1 MQADGK
7 ILVGGEFSTLGGKSR
22 SRLGRL
28 NADGSVDLTFNPGAD
43 YYVNTLAVQADGK
56 ILVGGFF
63 TTLGGESRS
72 NLGRLNADGSVDLT
86 FNPGAN
92 GTVYTLASQADGKIL
107 VGGYFTTL
115 GGESRSRLGRLNAD
129 GSVDLT
135 FNPGADGS
143 VYTLAVQADGKIL
156 VGGGFSTLG
165 GESRN
170 YLGRLNADGTVDLTF
185 NPGATYFVG
194 TYYVYTLAVQADGK
208 ILVGG
213 EFTTLGGQ
221 SRSRLG
227 RLNADGTVDLTFNPG
242 ADYYVYTLAVQADG
256 KILVGGW
263 FSTLGG
269 ESRNYLG
276 RLNADGTV
284 DLTFNPG
291 ATYFVGTYYV
301 YTLAV
306 QADGKI
312 LVGGNFDT
320 LGGKSRSRLG
330 RLNAD
335 GSVDLT
341 FNPGANGSVH
351 TLAVQ
356 ADGKILVGWDFT
368 TLGGERRSR
377 LGRLNAD
384 GSVDLTFNPGA
395 DYYVDTL
402 AVQADGKILVGG
414 NFTTLGGES
423 RKYLGRLNNTG
434 AATQSLGYD
443 GAALTWLRG
452 GTSPEVSAVVFEH
465 SADGLH
471 WTHLGVGER
480 VVGGWALSGANV
492 PAGGTLRGRGQVSD
506 GHSSTWWTE
515 AYWGAPVWITTP
527 ASRVNDAQTTA
538 MFSALARGSEPLS
551 YQWFKNG
558 VPLADG
564 GKVAGSTGPTLTLS
578 GVLKEDAGLYTV
590 TVSNSEGS
598 LTSAAAELTV
608 NDPAITVQ
616 PASQNRESGQGVA
629 FSVTAVGT
637 VPLAYQWSKD
647 GVALADG
654 QNVSGATGS
663 TLTLSDLQG
672 SDAGLYTVTVSNAS
686 GSMTSASAA
695 LTVNL
700 VTSETVFN
708 PGADYYVN
716 TLAVQADGKILVGG
730 AFTMLGGESR
740 SNLGRL
746 NADGS
751 VDLTFD
757 PGADWS
763 VLTLALQADGKI
775 LVGGE
780 FSTLGGKSRSNLGRL
795 NADGSV
801 DLTFNP
807 GASGP
812 VYTLA
817 LQADGKILVGGW
829 FSTLGGKNRKGLGR
843 LNADGSVDLTFNPG
857 ASGPVYTLALQADG
871 KILVGGE
878 FTTLGGESRKYL
890 GRLNADGSVDLTFNP
905 GADGSVS
912 TLAVQA
918 DGKILVRG
926 NFDTLGG
933 QSRKYLG
940 RLNAD
945 GSVDLTFNPGAND
958 YVSTLALQAD
968 GKILVGGN
976 FDTLGGQSRKYLGRL
991 YNTGA
996 ATQSLGYDGAALTW
1010 LRGGTGP
1017 EFGSTSFAYSTDDI
1031 LWTDLGMGERIPG
1044 GWRLAGVSL
1053 PASCAIRAQ
1062 GRVSNGSSTW
1072 LVETAARIEDV
1083 WREGPDLVVSSLEAP
1098 LQALAG
1104 TTQPLV
1110 WTIANRGSHPVAG
1123 DWVDRVYLSLDQ
1135 GVSHQLLVG
1144 EFPASG
1150 PLGVN
1155 ESRERHH
1162 TVLLPADLLPGLEY
1176 WWIVITDD
1184 DDDVAEEHEGNNV
1197 RIGET
1202 PLRVLQAAAPN
1213 LQVTAV
1219 AVPAAAA
1226 SGQPMIVTWTVTNT
1240 GTSSTGAEVWHD
1252 AVHLSTDEELDE
1264 GDHLLGQVVR
1274 PDALGTDQA
1283 YDSTLAATLPQGISG
1298 SWYLLVTT
1306 DVDNTI
1312 HEDLFEHDNTVVAR
1326 LTVLMPPTIATHP
1339 QGVSAIEG
1347 DEVTFTV
1354 VATGTEPMEYS
1365 WSLNGS
1371 PIPNSNNPVLRFGA
1385 ITAED
1390 AGVYQVVISN
1400 TVGTVTSN
1408 SATLEVVRLT
1418 LRILTV
1424 DGVPVI
1430 EWSGTARLEWTDR
1443 LMGEWHEL
1451 QDASSPFTI
1460 VPEGS
1465 GRFYRLVR

>member
-7 ILVGGEFSTLGGKSR
+7 ILVGGEFS
-22 SRLGRL
+22 
-28 NADGSVDLTFNPGAD
+28 
-43 YYVNTLAVQADGK
+43 
-56 ILVGGFF
+56 
-63 TTLGGESRS
+63 
-72 NLGRLNADGSVDLT
+72 
-86 FNPGAN
+86 
-92 GTVYTLASQADGKIL
+92 
-107 VGGYFTTL
+107 
-115 GGESRSRLGRLNAD
+115 
-129 GSVDLT
+129 
-135 FNPGADGS
+135 
-143 VYTLAVQADGKIL
+143 
-156 VGGGFSTLG
+156 
-165 GESRN
+165 
-170 YLGRLNADGTVDLTF
+170 
-185 NPGATYFVG
+185 
-194 TYYVYTLAVQADGK
+194 
-208 ILVGG
+208 
-213 EFTTLGGQ
+213 
-221 SRSRLG
+221 
-227 RLNADGTVDLTFNPG
+227 
-242 ADYYVYTLAVQADG
+242 
-256 KILVGGW
+256 
-263 FSTLGG
+263 
-269 ESRNYLG
+269 
-276 RLNADGTV
+276 
-284 DLTFNPG
+284 
-291 ATYFVGTYYV
+291 
-301 YTLAV
+301 
-306 QADGKI
+306 
-312 LVGGNFDT
+312 T

-730 AFTMLGGESR
+730 GFTTLGGESR

-751 VDLTFD
+751 VDLTFN
-757 PGADWS
+757 PGANGT
-763 VLTLALQADGKI
+763 VYTLASQADGKI
-775 LVGGE
+775 LVGG
-780 FSTLGGKSRSNLGRL
+780 
-795 NADGSV
+795 
-801 DLTFNP
+801 
-807 GASGP
+807 
-812 VYTLA
+812 Y
-817 LQADGKILVGGW
+817 
-829 FSTLGGKNRKGLGR
+829 
-843 LNADGSVDLTFNPG
+843 
-857 ASGPVYTLALQADG
+857 
-871 KILVGGE
+871 
-878 FTTLGGESRKYL
+878 FTTLGGESRSRL

>member
-156 VGGGFSTLG
+156 VGGG
-165 GESRN
+165 
-170 YLGRLNADGTVDLTF
+170 
-185 NPGATYFVG
+185 
-194 TYYVYTLAVQADGK
+194 
-208 ILVGG
+208 
-213 EFTTLGGQ
+213 
-221 SRSRLG
+221 
-227 RLNADGTVDLTFNPG
+227 
-242 ADYYVYTLAVQADG
+242 
-256 KILVGGW
+256 

-730 AFTMLGGESR
+730 GFTTLGGESR

-763 VLTLALQADGKI
+763 VL
-775 LVGGE
+775 
-780 FSTLGGKSRSNLGRL
+780 
-795 NADGSV
+795 
-801 DLTFNP
+801 
-807 GASGP
+807 
-812 VYTLA
+812 
-817 LQADGKILVGGW
+817 
-829 FSTLGGKNRKGLGR
+829 
-843 LNADGSVDLTFNPG
+843 
-857 ASGPVYTLALQADG
+857 
-871 KILVGGE
+871 
-878 FTTLGGESRKYL
+878 
-890 GRLNADGSVDLTFNP
+890 
-905 GADGSVS
+905 
-912 TLAVQA
+912 
-918 DGKILVRG
+918 
-926 NFDTLGG
+926 
-933 QSRKYLG
+933 
-940 RLNAD
+940 
-945 GSVDLTFNPGAND
+945 
-958 YVSTLALQAD
+958 TLALQAD